1 MPGIQSRGRTR
12 NNTNKIEQVK
22 TQNKVIVTKPRTTT
36 YQPRPASGQLDQS
49 TQNKIQPTASNIEQA
64 TIVKKAKRKHP
75 KKLIH
80 GSKQINTPGLTP
92 LGKFGL
98 GIYNTGSDYANIL
111 NTDYEDRSV
120 LNQAIGHVF
129 EGKWDKAG
137 QVIQNNPYRF
147 AGNLAVEVASNLIPL
162 GAIAKAAKV
171 AKYTN
176 KALNTAKKVIPKKKI
191 DGEQTETLYKIVDA
205 STGKSFW
212 YSKVPHSFY
221 HDKVAHGMSKGIGG
235 ELYGSVPQIR
245 AVEVPKSVYKQFRVS
260 NIIKTG
266 KVESTIIHKT
276 KSGFK
281 SLTKKTTFAAT
292 PRHEINRLRSLGKTA
307 VDEGQTKL
315 NKIGEHRAS
324 EFLTKH
330 TPKNSPN
337 MPDVIMDIKNTGM
350 GEKIGAKLKLESFDP
365 LNEWALKHRWQKA
378 EKVIA
383 TAGQKES
390 RIKRLFDSTLSKDKY
405 QNKIA
410 QIYKSKGYKKTI
422 KDNSGQVFDEGTTP
436 LAFNRA
442 NEQMKLINTVPTVM
456 LSFVPITVSTVSK
469 AKAAIKGTG
478 RRFNQDQSFGGYGQF
493 I

>member
-1 MPGIQSRGRTR
+1 MAGIQTRGRGRIT
-12 NNTNKIEQVK
+12 TNKIEQAK
-22 TQNKVIVTKPRTTT
+22 TQNKVVVSQSGQSTIKYKPI
-36 YQPRPASGQLDQS
+36 PASGQLDQS
-49 TQNKIQPTASNIEQA
+49 TQNQIQPTTSNIEQA
-64 TIVKKAKRKHP
+64 RIVKRAKTRP
-75 KKLIH
+75 KLINKP
-80 GSKQINTPGLTP
+80 KQINTQGLTP

-111 NTDYEDRSV
+111 NTGYEDKSI
-120 LNQAIGHVF
+120 LNQAIGHAF

-191 DGEQTETLYKIVDA
+191 DSEQTETLYKIVDA

-221 HDKVAHGMSKGIGG
+221 HDKVASGMSKGIGG
-235 ELYGSVPQIR
+235 ELYGSIPQIR
-245 AVEVPKSVYKQFRVS
+245 AVDVPKSVYNQFRVS

-266 KVESTIIHKT
+266 KVEHTLSIKT
-276 KSGFK
+276 KSGLK
-281 SLTKKTTFAAT
+281 SVTRKTTFADT
-292 PRHEINRLRSLGKTA
+292 PRSYIEEARSLGKTA

-330 TPKNSPN
+330 TPENSPN
-337 MPDVIMDIKNTGM
+337 MPEIIMNTKNVGM
-350 GEKIGAKLKLESFDP
+350 GEKIGARLKIESFDP
-365 LNEWALKHRWQKA
+365 SHEWALKHRWQKA
-378 EKVIA
+378 EKVVA

-405 QNKIA
+405 QNEIVK
-410 QIYKSKGYKKTI
+410 IYKSKGYKKTI
-422 KDNSGQVFDEGTTP
+422 NDSPGQKFDEGTTP
-436 LAFNRA
+436 LAFSRA

-456 LSFVPITVSTVSK
+456 LSFVPITASTVSK
-469 AKAAIKGTG
+469 AKAAVKGTG
-478 RRFNQDQSFGGYGQF
+478 RRFNQDQSFGGYGEF
-493 I
+493 L

>member
-12 NNTNKIEQVK
+12 NNTNKIERVK
-22 TQNKVIVTKPRTTT
+22 TQNKVISTQPRSTR
-36 YQPRPASGQLDQS
+36 YQPRPSSGKLDQS
-49 TQNKIQPTASNIEQA
+49 TQNKIQSTDSNIIQA
-64 TIVKKAKRKHP
+64 VRAKKVKHMVKLRTSDDPASRIMLGMGNTLQDYGGIVQ
-75 KKLIH
+75 
-80 GSKQINTPGLTP
+80 GG
-92 LGKFGL
+92 
-98 GIYNTGSDYANIL
+98 
-111 NTDYEDRSV
+111 YEDKSI
-120 LNQAIGHVF
+120 LNQAIGHAF
-129 EGKWDKAG
+129 EGNWDKAG
-137 QVIQNNPYRF
+137 QVIQENPYRF
-147 AGNLAVEVASNLIPL
+147 TGNLAVEVASNLIPF
-162 GAIAKAAKV
+162 GVIAKAAKI

-176 KALNTAKKVIPKKKI
+176 KALNTVKKVIPKKKI
-191 DGEQTETLYKIVDA
+191 DGEQTKTLYKVVDA
-205 STGKSFW
+205 TTGKSFW
-212 YSKVPHSFY
+212 YSEVPLSFY
-221 HDKVAHGMSKGIGG
+221 HDKVAHGLSKGMGG
-235 ELYGSVPQIR
+235 ELIGSVPQIR

-260 NIIKTG
+260 NIINTG
-266 KVESTIIHKT
+266 KVESTMMHKT

-307 VDEGQTKL
+307 VDEGQAKL

-365 LNEWALKHRWQKA
+365 VNEWALKHRWQNA

-456 LSFVPITVSTVSK
+456 LSFVPITASTVSK
-469 AKAAIKGTG
+469 AKAAVKGTG
-478 RRFNQDQSFGGYGQF
+478 RRFGGYGQF
-493 I
+493 F